1 MDDGTKSIREQREDL
16 AKEIKDVNA
25 KLKPGFQKIIS
36 DLEEVS
42 PQVAKITADFRES
55 SKDSFTG
62 ALATRKLKNLTGLV
76 DKYMKEGESALN
88 PKELKQLQSNFSQEI
103 DGVMETFDFE
113 GMRNAQLEFNATQD
127 ALMELEDKKQARLE
141 VALKRNNVLGQLDK
155 QIDDARAKSFGLQG
169 AIKREH

>member
-16 AKEIKDVNA
+16 VKEIKDVNA

-76 DKYMKEGESALN
+76 DRYMKEGEDALN

-155 QIDDARAKSFGLQG
+155 QIDD
-169 AIKREH
+169 

>member
-1 MDDGTKSIREQREDL
+1 MNQLD
-16 AKEIKDVNA
+16 
-25 KLKPGFQKIIS
+25 
-36 DLEEVS
+36 
-42 PQVAKITADFRES
+42 
-55 SKDSFTG
+55 
-62 ALATRKLKNLTGLV
+62 
-76 DKYMKEGESALN
+76 

-155 QIDDARAKSFGLQG
+155 QIDKMHVQNHLVYKVRINENTKLIEDLQS
-169 AIKREH
+169 KRKEKQEEITASLIERLH